1 MGKAL
6 DVLTSSSIRCYR
18 SCQRKYKHRYVDKRE
33 GLEKSGALRFG
44 TATHLA
50 LEAIWKTKQRKGEQE
65 EALRAGLA
73 AIDGLSDPY
82 DVARCRAMVTGY
94 VQRWYPMDIEIL
106 AVEVEYKDKVLNPET
121 MSRSRTWV
129 HRGKI
134 DAIVR
139 VGEGTFIMEH
149 KTSSEDIGAGSAY
162 WSKLRV
168 DDQISNYLR
177 GATVLGFEP
186 QGCIYD
192 VLKKP
197 KLRPRKATAMEKR
210 KYKAD
215 GSLYGNQRKED
226 ETPPEFFH
234 RVMEAIAESPEAY
247 YRQATV
253 VRFGKE
259 IEAANLDLWHT
270 GKQIADSKKNDRWP
284 RNPNSCFLFNKEC
297 EYFPVCSG
305 EDSIDGTQYKDRVEH
320 QELSS

>member
-1 MGKAL
+1 MPKAL

-18 SCQRKYKHRYVDKRE
+18 SCQRKYKHRYVDRRE
-33 GLEKSGALRFG
+33 GLEKSSALRFG
-44 TATHLA
+44 TAVHLA
-50 LEAIWKTKQRKGEQE
+50 LEAIWKTKQRKGEQSL
-65 EALRAGLA
+65 ALEAGLD
-73 AIDGLSDPY
+73 AIAGIDDEYEL
-82 DVARCRAMVTGY
+82 AKCRAVITGY
-94 VQRWYPMDIEIL
+94 VERWYGMDVDVL
-106 AVEVEYKDKVLNPET
+106 AVEVEYKDKILNPET

-134 DAIVR
+134 DAIMR
-139 VGEGTFIMEH
+139 VGDKVFIVEH
-149 KTSSEDIGAGSAY
+149 KTSSEDVGAGSPY
-162 WSKLRV
+162 WARLRV

-197 KLRPRKATAMEKR
+197 RLRPRKATPMASR

-215 GSLYGNQRKED
+215 GSLYSNQRKED
-226 ETPPEFFH
+226 ESPDAFYQ
-234 RVMEAIAESPEAY
+234 RVVAAIAEAPEAH

-284 RNPNSCFLFNKEC
+284 RNPNSCFLFNREC

-305 EDSIDGTQYKDRVEH
+305 QDSIESAQYRDREKH
-320 QELSS
+320 EELSQ